1 MPLSTWRKQN
11 AEATGNNCRWLSARC
26 FSARSGKATCSCGRH
41 AGSSSTFL
49 RKHGRLCVPEGG
61 QSPSCQFLAQT
72 TYLYTSVKQSPKALL
87 ERESE
92 RVKGVEVDTDHP
104 AAAPANNPWHRPY
117 FLQQAH

>member
-1 MPLSTWRKQN
+1 MRGIRARREQTGF
-11 AEATGNNCRWLSARC
+11 ATRIAC
-26 FSARSGKATCSCGRH
+26 
-41 AGSSSTFL
+41 
-49 RKHGRLCVPEGG
+49 
-61 QSPSCQFLAQT
+61 SCQFLAQT

-92 RVKGVEVDTDHP
+92 RVKGVELDTDHP